1 MSVRRT
7 NSQKQILSV
16 LKQLQ
21 GEINAQDLYVKLRE
35 RGEKLGLAT
44 VYRGLKA
51 LKLEGII
58 QERVS
63 PTGESFYSLIRK
75 YHQYYLNCVSCGRS
89 LSLNTYPIEPKLV
102 ELCQGENF
110 KVFYHTLEFFGLCH
124 ACQDQQVN

>member
-7 NSQKQILSV
+7 NSQKQILSL

-35 RGEKLGLAT
+35 RGETLGLAT

-51 LKLEGII
+51 LKLEGTI

-63 PTGESFYSLIRK
+63 PTGESFYSLISK
-75 YHQYYLNCVSCGRS
+75 DHQHHLNCVGCGRS
-89 LSLNTYPIEPKLV
+89 LSLDICPIEQQLI
-102 ELCQGENF
+102 ELCQAKNF
-110 KVFYHTLEFFGLCH
+110 QIFYHTLEFFGLCH
-124 ACQDQQVN
+124 ACQNQQPN

>member
-7 NSQKQILSV
+7 NSQKQILSL

-21 GEINAQDLYVKLRE
+21 GEINAQDLYIKLRE
-35 RGEKLGLAT
+35 RGETLGLAT

-51 LKLEGII
+51 LKLEGTI

-63 PTGESFYSLIRK
+63 PTGESFYSLISK
-75 YHQYYLNCVSCGRS
+75 AHQHHLNCVGCGRS
-89 LSLNTYPIEPKLV
+89 LSLDTCPIERQLV

-124 ACQDQQVN
+124 ACQNQQPN

>member
-7 NSQKQILSV
+7 NSQKQILSL

-35 RGEKLGLAT
+35 RGETLGLAT

-51 LKLEGII
+51 LKLEGTI

-63 PTGESFYSLIRK
+63 PTGESFYSLISK
-75 YHQYYLNCVSCGRS
+75 DHQHHLNCVGCGRS
-89 LSLNTYPIEPKLV
+89 LSLNNCPIERQLV
-102 ELCQGENF
+102 ELCKAENF
-110 KVFYHTLEFFGLCH
+110 KVFDRTLEF
-124 ACQDQQVN
+124 